1 MAIIP
6 TPPDWRVTVT
16 CLCYSSV
23 EDNIWRSSAIAL
35 FKRTSCKGLQLLCCY
50 VPLSRPTLMLL
61 SHCGEYSCEY
71 EYLNFAVNSPK
82 NCDWIVNIFISV
94 TPRLSSVLDLSLPI
108 SYEYITNAYQRLPM
122 LANALRIANERCQC
136 LRTLYQR
143 YQWLTNAYEN
153 RRRMTV
159 FATFAE
165 I

>member
-1 MAIIP
+1 MVIP
-6 TPPDWRVTVT
+6 EWG
-16 CLCYSSV
+16 V
-23 EDNIWRSSAIAL
+23 ELVLNV
-35 FKRTSCKGLQLLCCY
+35 CCRLGAA
-50 VPLSRPTLMLL
+50 VMLL

-94 TPRLSSVLDLSLPI
+94 TPRSSSVLYLSLPI

>member
-1 MAIIP
+1 MASITYLTLQIVMDEYQELAEIFTAIDAYNIIP
-6 TPPDWRVTVT
+6 
-16 CLCYSSV
+16 
-23 EDNIWRSSAIAL
+23 
-35 FKRTSCKGLQLLCCY
+35 
-50 VPLSRPTLMLL
+50 LMLL

-94 TPRLSSVLDLSLPI
+94 TPRSSSVLDLSLPI

-122 LANALRIANERCQC
+122 LANALRIANERCQR

-153 RRRMTV
+153 QRRMTV
-159 FATFAE
+159 FTTFAE